1 MRLIKRYSNR
11 KLYDTLAKSY
21 ITLEAIAS
29 IIERDEKF
37 QILDNDTGEDI
48 TASVLS
54 QLIAERAR
62 KCKEYSPSLFID
74 MIKKSSGSMYDCAK
88 KIGHAIG
95 ETAYSVEEEIENKVK
110 KLLSSDKIT
119 SEEKKQFHQEL
130 ETHRLSYLKRIEEQ
144 LESVVDMVL
153 KKVNVP
159 TKKEIESLSASINQL
174 SERIENLEKIKNFIE
189 TPKAE
194 QVSSEKETPEAE
206 TAKEEEKGSTE
217 HLA

>member
-1 MRLIKRYSNR
+1 M
-11 KLYDTLAKSY
+11 
-21 ITLEAIAS
+21 
-29 IIERDEKF
+29 
-37 QILDNDTGEDI
+37 
-48 TASVLS
+48 
-54 QLIAERAR
+54 
-62 KCKEYSPSLFID
+62 
-74 MIKKSSGSMYDCAK
+74 
-88 KIGHAIG
+88 
-95 ETAYSVEEEIENKVK
+95 
-110 KLLSSDKIT
+110 
-119 SEEKKQFHQEL
+119 
-130 ETHRLSYLKRIEEQ
+130 
-144 LESVVDMVL
+144 ESVVDMVL